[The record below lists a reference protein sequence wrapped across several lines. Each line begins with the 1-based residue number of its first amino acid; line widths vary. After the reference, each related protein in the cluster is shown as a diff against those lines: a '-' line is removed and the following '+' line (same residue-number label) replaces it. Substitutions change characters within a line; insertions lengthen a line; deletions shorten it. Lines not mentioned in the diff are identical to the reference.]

1 MLLMSWFFSY
11 FVSQRRW
18 PYLAGLLFAAASAA
32 ACNGEPTPEAAG
44 APPPPV
50 PVELITLEEK
60 PLDRVDE
67 FVGTLKSLRS
77 TTVQPQ
83 AEGFL
88 TRILVKSGMR
98 VSPGAPLFEIDA
110 TTQAAAVASLEAQ
123 RAARE
128 AEVDFARQQ
137 AERAKA
143 LLDAGAMSQQELE
156 QAITQRR
163 NADAQLKSIDD
174 QIRQQRAELAYYRVT
189 AQTAGMIGD
198 VPVRVGERV
207 TRSTMLT
214 TIEDS
219 SGGLEVYVSVPVQ
232 QAPRLQIGIPI
243 RLVSDTGAVVTES
256 RASFVA
262 PSVDEATQTVLVKA
276 PIDAKAALRPDQF
289 VRARIVWS
297 TQPALTIPVI
307 AVQRISN
314 QFFVFVAEPGEGGKG
329 LVARQRPVSLGPVVG
344 NAYEVREG
352 LKAGDRLIVGG
363 AQKVGEGAPVQAI
376 GSGRGGA

>member
-1 MLLMSWFFSY
+1 MFLMPRVFAYLRSGTRSWC
-11 FVSQRRW
+11 
-18 PYLAGLLFAAASAA
+18 LAGLVVAAASAA
-32 ACNGEPTPEAAG
+32 CSSDQAPEAAG

-50 PVELITLEEK
+50 PVELISLEEK
-60 PLDRVDE
+60 PLDRVGE
-67 FVGTLKSLRS
+67 FVGTIKSLRS

-88 TRILVKSGMR
+88 TRILVKSGAR
-98 VSPGAPLFEIDA
+98 VSPGTPLFEIDA
-110 TTQAAAVASLEAQ
+110 ATQAAAVASLESQ

-143 LLDAGAMSQQELE
+143 LLAAGAMSQQESE
-156 QAITQRR
+156 QAIAQRR
-163 NADAQLKSIDD
+163 NAEAQLESIDD

-207 TRSTMLT
+207 TRSTVLT
-214 TIEDS
+214 TIDDS
-219 SGGLEVYVSVPVQ
+219 SGGLELYVNVPVQ
-232 QAPRLQIGIPI
+232 QAPQLRIGIPI
-243 RLVSDTGAVVTES
+243 RLVSDTGEVFTES

-262 PSVDEATQTVLVKA
+262 PSVDDATQTVLVKA
-276 PIDAKAALRPDQF
+276 PIEAKAALRPDQF

-297 TQPALTIPVI
+297 TAPALTIPVI

-314 QFFVFVAEPGEGGKG
+314 QFFVFVAEPGEGGQG
-329 LVARQRPVSLGPVVG
+329 LVARQRPVALGPVVG
-344 NAYEVREG
+344 NLYEVREG
-352 LKAGDRLIVGG
+352 LKAGDRVILGG
-363 AQKVGEGAPVQAI
+363 AQKVGEGAPVQAVE
-376 GSGRGGA
+376 SGRGGA